1 MMRATLDLLGIYRID
16 NTVLDL
22 LEVPEDG
29 DGNEL
34 IDRDTLKDNLLMDT
48 AEMEILYPDASF
60 LKLAIG
66 AWSKKQVPIWSELY
80 ASTQYEYNPIWNV
93 DGTVVEER
101 DLAGTDYRTDDHT
114 TERTHDDSMERTHD
128 DTMERTH
135 DDTMERTHDDTL
147 TTDNDVYGYNSATAA
162 PESKVTADHDGT
174 ITDAHTGTITDAH
187 TGTIT
192 DAHTGTITDTDTGT
206 INHDTTDTGSITTT
220 RTGNIGVT
228 STQSLIKEQ
237 RDVVQFNIMD
247 YIIND
252 FKNRFCLLVY

>member
-1 MMRATLDLLGIYRID
+1 MLRARLDLLGIYQFD

-22 LEVPEDG
+22 LEVPEDE

-34 IDRDTLKDNLLMDT
+34 IDKDTLKDNLLMDT

-93 DGTVVEER
+93 DGKVVEDR
-101 DLAGTDYRTDDHT
+101 DLEGTDYRTDDHST
-114 TERTHDDSMERTHD
+114 ERTHD

-147 TTDNDVYGYNSATAA
+147 TTDNGTYGYNSSALA
-162 PESKVTADHDGT
+162 PESKIENAHDGT
-174 ITDAHTGTITDAH
+174 ITDAHTGTIS
-187 TGTIT
+187 

-206 INHDTTDTGSITTT
+206 IKHDTSDTGTITTT
-220 RTGNIGVT
+220 RTGNIGIT

>member
-1 MMRATLDLLGIYRID
+1 MLRARLDLLGIYQYD

-22 LEVPEDG
+22 LEVPEDE

-34 IDRDTLKDNLLMDT
+34 IDKDTLKDNLLMDT
-48 AEMEILYPDASF
+48 AEMEIIYPDSSF

-66 AWSKKQVPIWSELY
+66 SWSKKQVPIWSELY
-80 ASTQYEYNPIWNV
+80 ASTQFEYNPIWNV

-114 TERTHDDSMERTHD
+114 TKRTHDDQIERTHD
-128 DTMERTH
+128 DTV
-135 DDTMERTHDDTL
+135 
-147 TTDNDVYGYNSATAA
+147 TTDVYTYGYNSSTAA
-162 PESKVTADHDGT
+162 PSDKSEAAHD
-174 ITDAHTGTITDAH
+174 
-187 TGTIT
+187 GTIT

-206 INHDTTDTGSITTT
+206 INHDTSDTGSITTT

>member
-1 MMRATLDLLGIYRID
+1 MMRASLDLLGIYRID

-66 AWSKKQVPIWSELY
+66 SWSKKQVPIWTELY
-80 ASTQYEYNPIWNV
+80 NSTQYEYNPIWNV

-114 TERTHDDSMERTHD
+114 TERTHDDSL
-128 DTMERTH
+128 
-135 DDTMERTHDDTL
+135 ERTHDDTL
-147 TTDNDVYGYNSATAA
+147 TTANDVYGYNSATAA
-162 PESKVTADHDGT
+162 PESKVTADHD
-174 ITDAHTGTITDAH
+174 
-187 TGTIT
+187 GTIT

>member
-1 MMRATLDLLGIYRID
+1 MRATLDLLGIYRID

-22 LEVPEDG
+22 LEVPEDENG
-29 DGNEL
+29 DEL
-34 IDRDTLKDNLLMDT
+34 IDKDTLKDNLLMDT

-60 LKLAIG
+60 LKMAIG

-93 DGTVVEER
+93 DGTVVEVR

-114 TERTHDDSMERTHD
+114 TERTHDD
-128 DTMERTH
+128 TMERTH
-135 DDTMERTHDDTL
+135 DDTV
-147 TTDNDVYGYNSATAA
+147 TTDSSTYGYNSSTAA
-162 PESKVTADHDGT
+162 PTDKVEN
-174 ITDAHTGTITDAH
+174 AH

-220 RTGNIGVT
+220 RQGNIGIT

-237 RDVVQFNIMD
+237 RDIVQFNIMD
-247 YIIND
+247 HIIND

>member
-1 MMRATLDLLGIYRID
+1 MLRARLDLLGIYKYD

-22 LEVPEDG
+22 LEVPEDEN
-29 DGNEL
+29 GNEL
-34 IDRDTLKDNLLMDT
+34 IDKDTLKDNILMDT

-60 LKLAIG
+60 LKMAIG
-66 AWSKKQVPIWSELY
+66 SWSKKQVPIWKELY
-80 ASTQYEYNPIWNV
+80 ESTQFDYNPIWNV
-93 DGTVVEER
+93 DGKVVEDR
-101 DLAGTDYRTDDHT
+101 DLKGTDYRTDDHS

-128 DTMERTH
+128 DTL
-135 DDTMERTHDDTL
+135 ERTHDDTL
-147 TTDNDVYGYNSATAA
+147 TTDNGTYGYNSSTLA
-162 PESKVTADHDGT
+162 PESK
-174 ITDAHTGTITDAH
+174 IENAHG
-187 TGTIT
+187 GTIT

-220 RTGNIGVT
+220 RQGNIGVT

>member
-1 MMRATLDLLGIYRID
+1 MLRSRLDLLGIYNFD

-22 LEVPEDG
+22 LEVPEDEE
-29 DGNEL
+29 GNEL
-34 IDRDTLKDNLLMDT
+34 IDKDTLKDNLLMDT

-66 AWSKKQVPIWSELY
+66 SWSKKQVPIWTKLY
-80 ASTQYEYNPIWNV
+80 ESTQFEYNPIWNV

-135 DDTMERTHDDTL
+135 DDTL
-147 TTDNDVYGYNSATAA
+147 TTDNDVYGYNSSTAA
-162 PESKVTADHDGT
+162 PESKVTADHD
-174 ITDAHTGTITDAH
+174 GTITDAH

>member
-1 MMRATLDLLGIYRID
+1 MLRSRLDLLGIYNFD

-22 LEVPEDG
+22 LEVPEDE

-34 IDRDTLKDNLLMDT
+34 IDKDTLKDNLLMDT
-48 AEMEILYPDASF
+48 AEMEILYPNASF

-135 DDTMERTHDDTL
+135 DDTL
-147 TTDNDVYGYNSATAA
+147 TTANDVYGYNSATAA
-162 PESKVTADHDGT
+162 PESKVTADHD
-174 ITDAHTGTITDAH
+174 GTITDAH

>member
-1 MMRATLDLLGIYRID
+1 MMRASLDLLGIYRID

-22 LEVPEDG
+22 LEVPEDEDG
-29 DGNEL
+29 DAL
-34 IDRDTLKDNLLMDT
+34 IDKDTLKDNLLMDT

-66 AWSKKQVPIWSELY
+66 SWSKKQVPIWSELY

-135 DDTMERTHDDTL
+135 DDTL

-192 DAHTGTITDTDTGT
+192 DTDTGT

-220 RTGNIGVT
+220 RQGNIGVT

>member
-1 MMRATLDLLGIYRID
+1 MRASLDLLGIYRID

-22 LEVPEDG
+22 LEVPEDENG
-29 DGNEL
+29 DAL
-34 IDRDTLKDNLLMDT
+34 IDKNTLKDNLLMDT
-48 AEMEILYPDASF
+48 AEMEILYPDSSF

-128 DTMERTH
+128 DTL
-135 DDTMERTHDDTL
+135 ERTHDDTL

-192 DAHTGTITDTDTGT
+192 DTDTGT

-220 RTGNIGVT
+220 RQGNIGVT

>member
-1 MMRATLDLLGIYRID
+1 MLRSRLDLLGIYKFD

-22 LEVPEDG
+22 LELPEDEN
-29 DGNEL
+29 GNDV

-66 AWSKKQVPIWSELY
+66 SWSKKQVPIWTELY
-80 ASTQYEYNPIWNV
+80 NSTQFEYNPIWNV

-101 DLAGTDYRTDDHT
+101 DLAGTDYRTDDHST
-114 TERTHDDSMERTHD
+114 ERTHD

-135 DDTMERTHDDTL
+135 DDTMERTHDDTI
-147 TTDNDVYGYNSATAA
+147 TADSSTYGYNSSTAA
-162 PESKVTADHDGT
+162 PTDKVETGHDGT

-192 DAHTGTITDTDTGT
+192 DKDTGT
-206 INHDTTDTGSITTT
+206 IKHDTSDTGSITTT

>member
-1 MMRATLDLLGIYRID
+1 MLRSRLDLLGIYKFD

-22 LEVPEDG
+22 LELPEDEN
-29 DGNEL
+29 GNDV

-93 DGTVVEER
+93 DGKVVEDR
-101 DLAGTDYRTDDHT
+101 DLEGTDYRTDDHST
-114 TERTHDDSMERTHD
+114 ERTHD

-135 DDTMERTHDDTL
+135 DDTMERTHDDTI
-147 TTDNDVYGYNSATAA
+147 TADSSTYGYNSSTAA
-162 PESKVTADHDGT
+162 PTDKVETGHDGT
-174 ITDAHTGTITDAH
+174 ITDAHTGTITDK
-187 TGTIT
+187 
-192 DAHTGTITDTDTGT
+192 DTGT
-206 INHDTTDTGSITTT
+206 IKHDTSDTGTVTTT
-220 RTGNIGVT
+220 RQGNIGVT

>member
-1 MMRATLDLLGIYRID
+1 MLRSRLDLLGIYKFD

-22 LEVPEDG
+22 LELPEDEN
-29 DGNEL
+29 GNDV

-93 DGTVVEER
+93 DGKVVEDR
-101 DLAGTDYRTDDHT
+101 DLEGTDYRTDDHST
-114 TERTHDDSMERTHD
+114 ERTHD

-135 DDTMERTHDDTL
+135 DDTITADSST
-147 TTDNDVYGYNSATAA
+147 YGYNSSTAA
-162 PESKVTADHDGT
+162 PTDKVETGHDGT

-192 DAHTGTITDTDTGT
+192 DKDTGT
-206 INHDTTDTGSITTT
+206 IKHDTSDTGTVTTT
-220 RTGNIGVT
+220 RQGNIGVT

>member
-1 MMRATLDLLGIYRID
+1 MLRSRLDLLGIYNFD

-22 LEVPEDG
+22 LEVPEDE

-34 IDRDTLKDNLLMDT
+34 IDKDTLKDNLLMDT

-60 LKLAIG
+60 LKMAIG

-135 DDTMERTHDDTL
+135 DDTITADSST
-147 TTDNDVYGYNSATAA
+147 YGYNSSTAA
-162 PESKVTADHDGT
+162 PTDKVETGHD
-174 ITDAHTGTITDAH
+174 GTITDAH

-220 RTGNIGVT
+220 RQGNIGVT

>member
-1 MMRATLDLLGIYRID
+1 MMRARLDLLGIYQFD

-22 LEVPEDG
+22 LELPEDEN
-29 DGNEL
+29 GNEL
-34 IDRDTLKDNLLMDT
+34 IERDTLKDNLLMNT

-66 AWSKKQVPIWSELY
+66 SWSKKQVPIWTELY
-80 ASTQYEYNPIWNV
+80 KSTQFEYNPIWNV

-128 DTMERTH
+128 DTL
-135 DDTMERTHDDTL
+135 ERTHDDTL

-162 PESKVTADHDGT
+162 PESKVTADHD
-174 ITDAHTGTITDAH
+174 GTITDAH

>member
-1 MMRATLDLLGIYRID
+1 MLRSRLDLLGIYNFD

-22 LEVPEDG
+22 LEVPEDE

-66 AWSKKQVPIWSELY
+66 AWSKKQVPIWSELL

-135 DDTMERTHDDTL
+135 DDTL
-147 TTDNDVYGYNSATAA
+147 TTDNGTYGYNSSTLA
-162 PESKVTADHDGT
+162 PESKIENAHDGT
-174 ITDAHTGTITDAH
+174 ITDAH
-187 TGTIT
+187 
-192 DAHTGTITDTDTGT
+192 TGT

-220 RTGNIGVT
+220 RQGNIGVT

>member
-1 MMRATLDLLGIYRID
+1 MLRSRLDLLGIYKFD

-22 LEVPEDG
+22 LEVPEDE

-34 IDRDTLKDNLLMDT
+34 IDKDTLKDNLLMDT

-135 DDTMERTHDDTL
+135 DDTL
-147 TTDNDVYGYNSATAA
+147 TTANDVYGYNSATAA

-174 ITDAHTGTITDAH
+174 ITDTH

>member
-1 MMRATLDLLGIYRID
+1 MLRSRLDLLGIYKFD

-22 LEVPEDG
+22 LELPEDE
-29 DGNEL
+29 DGNDV

-135 DDTMERTHDDTL
+135 DDTL
-147 TTDNDVYGYNSATAA
+147 TTANDVYGYNSATAA
-162 PESKVTADHDGT
+162 PESKVTADHD
-174 ITDAHTGTITDAH
+174 GTITDAH

>member
-1 MMRATLDLLGIYRID
+1 MLRSRLDLLGIYKFD

-22 LEVPEDG
+22 LEVPEDEDG
-29 DGNEL
+29 DEL
-34 IDRDTLKDNLLMDT
+34 IDKDTLKDNLLMDT

-93 DGTVVEER
+93 DGAVVEER

-135 DDTMERTHDDTL
+135 DDTL
-147 TTDNDVYGYNSATAA
+147 TTDSSTYGYNSSAAA
-162 PESKVTADHDGT
+162 PTDKVEN
-174 ITDAHTGTITDAH
+174 AHTGTITDTH

-220 RTGNIGVT
+220 RQGNIGVT

>member
-1 MMRATLDLLGIYRID
+1 MMRAKLDLLGIYQFD
-16 NTVLDL
+16 NSVLDL
-22 LEVPEDG
+22 LELPEDE
-29 DGNEL
+29 DGNEV

-66 AWSKKQVPIWSELY
+66 SWSKKQVPIWTELY
-80 ASTQYEYNPIWNV
+80 NSTQFEYNPIWNV
-93 DGTVVEER
+93 DGTVIEER

-135 DDTMERTHDDTL
+135 DDTITADSFT
-147 TTDNDVYGYNSATAA
+147 YGFNSSTAA
-162 PESKVTADHDGT
+162 PTDKVETGHD
-174 ITDAHTGTITDAH
+174 GTITDAH

-220 RTGNIGVT
+220 RQGNIGVT

>member
-1 MMRATLDLLGIYRID
+1 MMRARLDLLGIYQFD

-22 LEVPEDG
+22 LELPEDE
-29 DGNEL
+29 DGNDV

-48 AEMEILYPDASF
+48 AEMEILYPDSSF

-66 AWSKKQVPIWSELY
+66 AWSKKQVPIWTELY
-80 ASTQYEYNPIWNV
+80 NSTQFEYNPIWNV
-93 DGTVVEER
+93 DGTVIEER

-135 DDTMERTHDDTL
+135 DDTITADSST
-147 TTDNDVYGYNSATAA
+147 YGYNSSTAA
-162 PESKVTADHDGT
+162 PTDKVETGHD
-174 ITDAHTGTITDAH
+174 GTITDAH

-220 RTGNIGVT
+220 RQGNIGVT

>member
-1 MMRATLDLLGIYRID
+1 MLRSRLDLLGIYNFD

-22 LEVPEDG
+22 LEVPEDV

-34 IDRDTLKDNLLMDT
+34 IDKDTLKDNLLMDT

-93 DGTVVEER
+93 DGTVIEDRNLE
-101 DLAGTDYRTDDHT
+101 GTDYRTDDHT

-135 DDTMERTHDDTL
+135 DDTL
-147 TTDNDVYGYNSATAA
+147 TTDNDVYGYNSTAAA

-192 DAHTGTITDTDTGT
+192 DTDTGT
-206 INHDTTDTGSITTT
+206 VKHDTSDTGTITTT
-220 RTGNIGVT
+220 RTGNIGIT
-228 STQSLIKEQ
+228 STQSLIREQ

>member
-1 MMRATLDLLGIYRID
+1 MMRACLDLLGIYRID

-66 AWSKKQVPIWSELY
+66 SWSKKQVPIWTELY
-80 ASTQYEYNPIWNV
+80 NSTQYEYNPIWNV

-114 TERTHDDSMERTHD
+114 TERTHDDSL
-128 DTMERTH
+128 
-135 DDTMERTHDDTL
+135 ERTHDDTL
-147 TTDNDVYGYNSATAA
+147 TTANDVYGYNSATAA
-162 PESKVTADHDGT
+162 PESKVTADHD
-174 ITDAHTGTITDAH
+174 
-187 TGTIT
+187 GTIT

>member
-1 MMRATLDLLGIYRID
+1 MLRSRLDLLGIYNFD

-22 LEVPEDG
+22 LEVPEDE

-34 IDRDTLKDNLLMDT
+34 IDKDTLKDNLLMDT

-114 TERTHDDSMERTHD
+114 TERAHDDS
-128 DTMERTH
+128 MERTH

-147 TTDNDVYGYNSATAA
+147 TTDNDVYGYNSTTAA
-162 PESKVTADHDGT
+162 PESKVTADHD
-174 ITDAHTGTITDAH
+174 
-187 TGTIT
+187 GTIT

>member
-1 MMRATLDLLGIYRID
+1 MLRSRLDLLGIYNFD

-22 LEVPEDG
+22 LEVPEDE

-34 IDRDTLKDNLLMDT
+34 IDKDTLKDNLLMDT

-80 ASTQYEYNPIWNV
+80 ASTQYKYNPIWNV

-114 TERTHDDSMERTHD
+114 TERTHDDQMERTHD
-128 DTMERTH
+128 DSV
-135 DDTMERTHDDTL
+135 
-147 TTDNDVYGYNSATAA
+147 TTDSSTYGYNSSIAA
-162 PESKVTADHDGT
+162 PTDKVEAAHD
-174 ITDAHTGTITDAH
+174 
-187 TGTIT
+187 GTIT

-220 RTGNIGVT
+220 RQGNIGVT

-252 FKNRFCLLVY
+252 FKKRFCLLVY

>member
-1 MMRATLDLLGIYRID
+1 MLRSRLDLLGIYNFD

-22 LEVPEDG
+22 LEVPEDE

-34 IDRDTLKDNLLMDT
+34 IDKDTLKDNLLMDT

-93 DGTVVEER
+93 NGTVVEER
-101 DLAGTDYRTDDHT
+101 NLAGTDYRTDDHT

-135 DDTMERTHDDTL
+135 NDTL
-147 TTDNDVYGYNSATAA
+147 TTANDVYGYNSTTAA
-162 PESKVTADHDGT
+162 PESKVTADHD
-174 ITDAHTGTITDAH
+174 
-187 TGTIT
+187 GTIT

>member
-1 MMRATLDLLGIYRID
+1 MLRSRLDLLGIYNFD

-22 LEVPEDG
+22 LEIPEDE

-34 IDRDTLKDNLLMDT
+34 IDRDTLKDNLLIDT

-66 AWSKKQVPIWSELY
+66 SWSKKQVPIWTELY
-80 ASTQYEYNPIWNV
+80 NSTQFDYNPIWNV

-114 TERTHDDSMERTHD
+114 TERTHN
-128 DTMERTH
+128 
-135 DDTMERTHDDTL
+135 DTMERTHDDTL
-147 TTDNDVYGYNSATAA
+147 TTDNGTYGYNSSTLA
-162 PESKVTADHDGT
+162 PESKIENAHD
-174 ITDAHTGTITDAH
+174 
-187 TGTIT
+187 GTIT

-220 RTGNIGVT
+220 RQGNIGVT

>member
-1 MMRATLDLLGIYRID
+1 MLRARLDLLGIYQFD

-22 LEVPEDG
+22 LEVPEDEE
-29 DGNEL
+29 GNEL
-34 IDRDTLKDNLLMDT
+34 IDKDTLKDNLLMDT
-48 AEMEILYPDASF
+48 AEMEILYPDSSF

-66 AWSKKQVPIWSELY
+66 TWSKKQVPIWSELY
-80 ASTQYEYNPIWNV
+80 ASTQYKYNPIWNV

-101 DLAGTDYRTDDHT
+101 NLSATDYRTDDHT

-128 DTMERTH
+128 DSMERTH
-135 DDTMERTHDDTL
+135 DDSLERTHDDTL
-147 TTDNDVYGYNSATAA
+147 TTDNGTYGYNSSALA
-162 PESKVTADHDGT
+162 PESK
-174 ITDAHTGTITDAH
+174 IENAHTGTITDAH

-192 DAHTGTITDTDTGT
+192 DTHTGTITDTDTGT
-206 INHDTTDTGSITTT
+206 INHDTTDTGTITTT
-220 RTGNIGVT
+220 RTGNIGLT

-237 RDVVQFNIMD
+237 RDIVQFNIMD

>member
-1 MMRATLDLLGIYRID
+1 MLRSRLDLLGIYNFD

-22 LEVPEDG
+22 LEIPKDG

-34 IDRDTLKDNLLMDT
+34 IDKDALKDNLLMDT

-66 AWSKKQVPIWSELY
+66 SWSKKQVPIWTELY
-80 ASTQYEYNPIWNV
+80 NSTQYEYNPIWNV
-93 DGTVVEER
+93 DGSVVEDR
-101 DLAGTDYRTDDHT
+101 ALNGTDYRTDNHT
-114 TERTHDDSMERTHD
+114 TKRTHDDSMERTHD
-128 DTMERTH
+128 DSMT
-135 DDTMERTHDDTL
+135 RTHDDTL
-147 TTDNDVYGYNSATAA
+147 TTSNDVYGYNSSSVA

-174 ITDAHTGTITDAH
+174 TTDAH

-206 INHDTTDTGSITTT
+206 IKHDTSDTGTITTT

>member
-1 MMRATLDLLGIYRID
+1 MMRARLDLLGIYQFD

-22 LEVPEDG
+22 LELPEDE
-29 DGNEL
+29 DGNDV

-66 AWSKKQVPIWSELY
+66 AWSKKQVPIWTELY
-80 ASTQYEYNPIWNV
+80 KSTQFEYNPIWNV

-114 TERTHDDSMERTHD
+114 TERTHDDQMERTHD
-128 DTMERTH
+128 DTV
-135 DDTMERTHDDTL
+135 
-147 TTDNDVYGYNSATAA
+147 TTDVSTYGYNSSTAA
-162 PESKVTADHDGT
+162 PTDKSEASHD
-174 ITDAHTGTITDAH
+174 
-187 TGTIT
+187 GTIT

-220 RTGNIGVT
+220 RQGNIGVT

>member
-1 MMRATLDLLGIYRID
+1 MLRSRLDLLGIYKFD

-22 LEVPEDG
+22 LEVPEDE

-66 AWSKKQVPIWSELY
+66 AWSKKQVPIWTELY
-80 ASTQYEYNPIWNV
+80 NSTQFEYNPIWNV

-135 DDTMERTHDDTL
+135 DDTITADSST
-147 TTDNDVYGYNSATAA
+147 YGYNSSTAA
-162 PESKVTADHDGT
+162 PTDKVETGHD
-174 ITDAHTGTITDAH
+174 GTITDAH

-220 RTGNIGVT
+220 RQGNIGVT

>member
-1 MMRATLDLLGIYRID
+1 MMRASLDLLGIYRID

-22 LEVPEDG
+22 LEVPEDE

-34 IDRDTLKDNLLMDT
+34 IDKDTLKDNLLMDT

-135 DDTMERTHDDTL
+135 DDTL
-147 TTDNDVYGYNSATAA
+147 TTDNDVYGYNSTTAA
-162 PESKVTADHDGT
+162 PESKVTADHD
-174 ITDAHTGTITDAH
+174 
-187 TGTIT
+187 GTIT

-252 FKNRFCLLVY
+252 FKNRFCLLLYSGG

>member
-1 MMRATLDLLGIYRID
+1 MLRSRLDLLGIYKFD

-22 LEVPEDG
+22 LEVPEDE

-34 IDRDTLKDNLLMDT
+34 IDKDTLKDNLLMDT

-135 DDTMERTHDDTL
+135 DDTL
-147 TTDNDVYGYNSATAA
+147 TTANDVYGYNSATAA
-162 PESKVTADHDGT
+162 PESKVTADHD
-174 ITDAHTGTITDAH
+174 
-187 TGTIT
+187 GTIT

>member
-1 MMRATLDLLGIYRID
+1 MMRARLDLLGIYQFD

-22 LEVPEDG
+22 LELPEDE
-29 DGNEL
+29 DGNEV

-66 AWSKKQVPIWSELY
+66 SWSKKQVPIWTELY
-80 ASTQYEYNPIWNV
+80 NSTQFEYNPIWNV
-93 DGTVVEER
+93 DGTVIEER

-135 DDTMERTHDDTL
+135 DDTITADSST
-147 TTDNDVYGYNSATAA
+147 YGYNSSTAA
-162 PESKVTADHDGT
+162 PTDKVE
-174 ITDAHTGTITDAH
+174 TGH
-187 TGTIT
+187 EGTIT

-220 RTGNIGVT
+220 RQGNIGVT

>member
-1 MMRATLDLLGIYRID
+1 MLRSRLDLLGIYNFD

-22 LEVPEDG
+22 LEVPEDENG
-29 DGNEL
+29 DAL
-34 IDRDTLKDNLLMDT
+34 IDKDTLKDNLLMDT

-93 DGTVVEER
+93 DGIVVEER

-128 DTMERTH
+128 DSVERTH
-135 DDTMERTHDDTL
+135 DDTITADSST
-147 TTDNDVYGYNSATAA
+147 YGYNSSTAA
-162 PESKVTADHDGT
+162 P
-174 ITDAHTGTITDAH
+174 TDRVETGHEGTITDAH

-220 RTGNIGVT
+220 RQGNIGVT

>member
-1 MMRATLDLLGIYRID
+1 MMRARLDLLGIYQFD

-22 LEVPEDG
+22 LELPEDE
-29 DGNEL
+29 DGNDV

-48 AEMEILYPDASF
+48 AEIEILYPDASF

-66 AWSKKQVPIWSELY
+66 AWSTKQVPIWTELY
-80 ASTQYEYNPIWNV
+80 KSTQYEYNPIWNV
-93 DGTVVEER
+93 DGKVVEDR
-101 DLAGTDYRTDDHT
+101 DLKGTDYRTDDHNT
-114 TERTHDDSMERTHD
+114 TRTHG
-128 DTMERTH
+128 DTMTRTNG
-135 DDTMERTHDDTL
+135 DTL
-147 TTDNDVYGYNSATAA
+147 TTDSFTYGYNSSTAA
-162 PESKVTADHDGT
+162 PTDKVVAAHTGNT
-174 ITDAHTGTITDAH
+174 SDAHTGTTSDAH
-187 TGTIT
+187 SGTT
-192 DAHTGTITDTDTGT
+192 SDKDTGT
-206 INHDTTDTGSITTT
+206 IKHDTSDTGKVTTT